1 MYTHISTFT
10 DVHTCSHTY
19 AHTHRLACTYAWSH
33 TDTLTETYSSTDQHK
48 LINTGTQKCIHLYK
62 CTHMFIPSEGKL
74 LSCIISMQTG
84 LSVLWTGCLIYMV
97 CCRQAHIYSTHF
109 SLFPCAVIF
118 KESCIRNIRECISPL
133 YPPLCSHRHSCT
145 FPKHTISCQ
154 DFLNDLYNS
163 LHTSTAFAILN
174 NTVWVQVCV
183 GCALYAVYDVH
194 INDCSLL
201 TSVSVELRQGCTA
214 RVLRT
219 SPGFCATQARDCTL
233 GTEPLSVPS
242 T

>member
-62 CTHMFIPSEGKL
+62 CTHIYTLWGQTTFMHYKHANRFVCLMDWMSNLHGL
-74 LSCIISMQTG
+74 LSSGSYILHTL
-84 LSVLWTGCLIYMV
+84 LSLPMC
-97 CCRQAHIYSTHF
+97 SD
-109 SLFPCAVIF
+109 F
-118 KESCIRNIRECISPL
+118 KESCIRNMRECISPL

-163 LHTSTAFAILN
+163 LYISTAFAILN

-183 GCALYAVYDVH
+183 GCVLYA
-194 INDCSLL
+194 
-201 TSVSVELRQGCTA
+201 E
-214 RVLRT
+214 
-219 SPGFCATQARDCTL
+219 
-233 GTEPLSVPS
+233 S
-242 T
+242 TMST